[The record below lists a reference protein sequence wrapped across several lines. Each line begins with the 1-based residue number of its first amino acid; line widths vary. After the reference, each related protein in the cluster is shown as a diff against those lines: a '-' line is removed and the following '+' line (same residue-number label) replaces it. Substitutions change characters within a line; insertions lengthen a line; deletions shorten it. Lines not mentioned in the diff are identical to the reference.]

1 VIKIPTTRGARL
13 RSIAMVI
20 VVAGFAPGAVSWAIP
35 TYAERIE
42 GTIVIK
48 KKLTKRRVTAQVPMY
63 QRGPAV
69 ELSADQEEDPL
80 AFERSRV
87 AVYLEGRFPPRASTA
102 DVVAAKMEQV
112 NRRFSPETVVIQAGS
127 KVSFPNNDPIF
138 HNVFSLSGPKT
149 FDLGNYPK
157 GDTRMVMF
165 PEPGIVYVNCHLHPN
180 MTATIVVAPNRWN
193 TQANRDGRFALQD
206 VPPGTYPIVAWHK
219 AAGFFRQTVV
229 VAAGRDEN
237 VEFLIP
243 IDEGGRAI
251 ESQKVAAKGRE

>member
-1 VIKIPTTRGARL
+1 VTKTATTRAFEL
-13 RSIAMVI
+13 LAVAAAI
-20 VVAGFAPGAVSWAIP
+20 VAFAGPVQ
-35 TYAERIE
+35 AERIE
-42 GTIVIK
+42 GTVVIK

-69 ELSADQEEDPL
+69 ELNAVRDEDPL

-87 AVYLEGRFPPRASTA
+87 VVYLEGRFPPEASA
-102 DVVAAKMEQV
+102 AQPEPAVAKMEQM
-112 NRRFSPETVVIQAGS
+112 NRSFSPETLVIQAGS

-149 FDLGNYPK
+149 FDLGNYSK
-157 GDTRMVMF
+157 GDTRTGMF
-165 PEPGIVYVNCHLHPN
+165 PETGIVYVNCHLHPN

-193 TQANRDGRFALQD
+193 TQADREGRFALQD
-206 VPPGTYPIVAWHK
+206 VPPGKYTIVAWHK

-229 VAAGRDEN
+229 VGAGRDEN

-243 IDEGGRAI
+243 IDESGRAI
-251 ESQKVAAKGRE
+251 ESQKIAAKGPR